1 MRPRELT
8 DVQKLFLASPLNGA
22 PYLGDMLPEIRWQWP
37 KDTYLQR
44 RLAAIKQQNDNRDNN
59 PQG

>member
-1 MRPRELT
+1 MKVTALT

-22 PYLGDMLPEIRWQWP
+22 PYWGDLLPEIRWQWP

-44 RLAAIKQQNDNRDNN
+44 RLETLKQRTDDIEDNPR
-59 PQG
+59 G